1 MPYTISVRFRTLTR
15 LEVSIIDQ
23 KQRDLLKQMI
33 FLNRGI
39 RGTERRLLRKY
50 ARQHGLAPNELL
62 LIDTLADFPNNSIM
76 GLADILELNKSTVST
91 IAKQLINKHLV
102 SQEIDPANHSRFRL
116 NVTSRGRQLAEGIY
130 DAYLTELNTVFSLD
144 QLDLNRIKDVL
155 TIIHKRI
162 D

>member
-1 MPYTISVRFRTLTR
+1 M
-15 LEVSIIDQ
+15 
-23 KQRDLLKQMI
+23 
-33 FLNRGI
+33 
-39 RGTERRLLRKY
+39 LRKY

-62 LIDTLADFPNNSIM
+62 LIDTLVDFPNNSIM

-91 IAKQLINKHLV
+91 IAKQLINKHFV
-102 SQEIDPANHSRFRL
+102 SQEVDPANHSRFQL
-116 NVTSRGRQLAEGIY
+116 NATAKGRQLAEGIY